1 MALKETLQAKMT
13 EARKA
18 KNTMQLGVLS
28 TILGEVSTRES
39 KKPVTD
45 DEVESII
52 RKIAGGNYTTLAT
65 IALGDAAKE
74 QIDDAARKIS
84 LGDPALLKVVR
95 EKFPTEYTRISE
107 EDGFICSL
115 LPKTLSVQQIKEA
128 LASSVDDIKNAK
140 NEGAATGVAMKAVK
154 AASLKALGEDVKQAV
169 KELRG

>member
-52 RKIAGGNYTTLAT
+52 RKIAGANYTTLAI
-65 IALGDAAKE
+65 IALGDAPKE
-74 QIDDAARKIS
+74 QLEAAAKKI
-84 LGDPALLKVVR
+84 GDGDLELLKII
-95 EKFPTEYTRISE
+95 KSKNHTEYERIVH

-115 LPKTLSVQQIKEA
+115 LPKTLTVTQIKEA
-128 LASSVDDIKNAK
+128 LASSVDAIKNAK
-140 NEGAATGVAMKAVK
+140 NDGAAMGVAMKAIK
-154 AASLKALGEDVKQAV
+154 EGGLKALGDDVKQAV
-169 KELRG
+169 KELR